1 MQLKKQE
8 TEKTNENWAFCPAG
22 GVKVT
27 TQDAKVHFQVLRWI
41 SRCLC
46 KGLQLC
52 LRHFLFND
60 VLFEMLF
67 ETTFNMHAKKKV
79 SCAIDQY
86 CLHVSAFSK
95 SFEPAVKI

>member
-1 MQLKKQE
+1 MQQKKQE
-8 TEKTNENWAFCPAG
+8 TEKTNEKWAFCPAG

-52 LRHFLFND
+52 LRHLLFND
-60 VLFEMLF
+60 VLLEMLF
-67 ETTFNMHAKKKV
+67 EITFNVHAAKNN
-79 SCAIDQY
+79 
-86 CLHVSAFSK
+86 
-95 SFEPAVKI
+95 